1 LHQYNPSKRRI
12 VLMLKK
18 LVLSASFV
26 MLGAGAAW
34 AAGAH
39 EGLQCT
45 GCHNIH
51 YAKGP
56 IIFDVAPNTKAMPQ
70 GASMQTKSIAALCL
84 GCHADADKGGAGILP
99 ISAHT
104 THPFGSR
111 VNAKVANVPGGLLR
125 DGIMDCVSCHDPHP
139 SNTNYKYLRVDTK
152 AGKNMQE
159 FCDVCH
165 PAKVD
170 KVNRDAIKIFNS
182 MDEVAGARSVPVSEL
197 GGMKAEKAP
206 EKK

>member
-1 LHQYNPSKRRI
+1 
-12 VLMLKK
+12 MLKK
-18 LVLSASFV
+18 FAAAAFMVFV
-26 MLGAGAAW
+26 AAGTSW

-39 EGLQCT
+39 EGMECV

-56 IIFDVAPNTKAMPQ
+56 VIFEVAPNTTAMPKEAA
-70 GASMQTKSIAALCL
+70 GKKTIASLCL
-84 GCHADADKGGAGILP
+84 GCHADPDKGGMGILP

-111 VNAKVANVPGGLLR
+111 VNPKVAKVPEALLR

-152 AGKNMQE
+152 KGAKMQD

-170 KVNRDAIKIFNS
+170 SSVNRGAMKVFNS
-182 MDEVAGARSVPVSEL
+182 MDETKGAYSAPVSDLE
-197 GGMKAEKAP
+197 GMKAAPAP